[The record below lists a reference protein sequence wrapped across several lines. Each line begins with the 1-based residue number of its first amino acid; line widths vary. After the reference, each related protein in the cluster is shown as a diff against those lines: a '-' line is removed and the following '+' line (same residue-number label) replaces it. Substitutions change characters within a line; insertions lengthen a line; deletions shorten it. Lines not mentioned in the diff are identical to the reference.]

1 MKGLSQL
8 MRQAQEMQ
16 ANMQKAQDELAS
28 IEVEGTAGGGM
39 VKVIV
44 TCKHEVRRVTIE
56 PALLGDDKEM
66 LEDLDRRCVQ
76 RRARQG
82 RAHGPGEA
90 LGRHRRSCVADGS
103 EAAVLTNVAD
113 AYSPLL
119 SQLIQALQCLPGVGV
134 KTAQRMAF
142 YLLERDRGGADRLSN
157 VLDEALR
164 SIRNCERCR
173 MLTEETLCR
182 FCASDRRD
190 AGQLCIVETP
200 ADLLAIE
207 QSGAYSGRYFVLMG
221 HLSPIDGIGPSEL
234 GLELLERRFEQ
245 EGFAEVVLATSVT
258 VEGDATANLV
268 AALAHKHGVRA
279 SRIAYGVPVG
289 GELEYIDS
297 GTLSRALRG
306 RREIESVP
314 GSR

>member
-1 MKGLSQL
+1 M
-8 MRQAQEMQ
+8 A
-16 ANMQKAQDELAS
+16 
-28 IEVEGTAGGGM
+28 EV
-39 VKVIV
+39 
-44 TCKHEVRRVTIE
+44 
-56 PALLGDDKEM
+56 
-66 LEDLDRRCVQ
+66 
-76 RRARQG
+76 
-82 RAHGPGEA
+82 
-90 LGRHRRSCVADGS
+90 
-103 EAAVLTNVAD
+103 
-113 AYSPLL
+113 YSPLL

-134 KTAQRMAF
+134 KSAQRMAF
-142 YLLERDRGGADRLSN
+142 YLLEKDRGGADRLSN

-173 MLTEETLCR
+173 MLTEDTLCR
-182 FCASDRRD
+182 FCASERRD
-190 AGQLCIVETP
+190 GGQLCVVETP

-245 EGFAEVVLATSVT
+245 GGLTEIVLATSVT
-258 VEGDATANLV
+258 VEGDATAQLV
-268 AALAHKHGVRA
+268 ATLAHKHGLRA

-306 RREIESVP
+306 RREMDSAP
-314 GSR
+314 GGRG

>member
-1 MKGLSQL
+1 
-8 MRQAQEMQ
+8 
-16 ANMQKAQDELAS
+16 
-28 IEVEGTAGGGM
+28 
-39 VKVIV
+39 
-44 TCKHEVRRVTIE
+44 
-56 PALLGDDKEM
+56 
-66 LEDLDRRCVQ
+66 
-76 RRARQG
+76 
-82 RAHGPGEA
+82 
-90 LGRHRRSCVADGS
+90 
-103 EAAVLTNVAD
+103 
-113 AYSPLL
+113 
-119 SQLIQALQCLPGVGV
+119 
-134 KTAQRMAF
+134 MAF

-164 SIRNCERCR
+164 SIHNCERCR

-190 AGQLCIVETP
+190 AGQLCVVETP

-258 VEGDATANLV
+258 VEGDATASLV

-314 GSR
+314 GGRA